1 MKLVLN
7 SIMAAMLAGAAVPAL
22 ALNAAIDAKDVNIQE
37 GAVTGTPNNAIV
49 ADQLNGNYTEIFSA
63 TSATTFNTLAV
74 FNATGWTNNGSS
86 VPAYLNSLAPNG
98 YNLYAVFQ
106 SDGSFSSSGGVTTF
120 NGGNGTLQ
128 LWADASQD
136 TTKALPGTAAG
147 NTIASITLGNTADDQ
162 LLGTASLL
170 TAGNGHGFPGTG
182 ANGDFELV
190 FGDWTLN
197 GPAGSNGDAYFTAPR
212 PFYMVLDLN
221 GNFQSFDPLSATD
234 ILLPQSSANAFFT
247 IPEPGPLALM
257 GVGMAAMGLSLR
269 RRKGKAK
276 A

>member
-22 ALNAAIDAKDVNIQE
+22 ALDAAIDAKDVTIQE
-37 GAVTGTPNNAIV
+37 SAVTGTPSSV
-49 ADQLNGNYTEIFSA
+49 LTADQLNGNYTELFST
-63 TSATTFNTLAV
+63 TSPTTFNTLAY
-74 FNATGWTNNGSS
+74 FNATGWTLNGGA
-86 VPAYLNSLAPNG
+86 VPAYLNGPATNG
-98 YNLYAVFQ
+98 YSLYAVFQ
-106 SDGSFSSSGGVTTF
+106 SDGSFSTAGSNVTF
-120 NGGNGTLQ
+120 SGGNGTLQ

-136 TTKALPGTAAG
+136 TTKTLPGTAIG
-147 NTIASITLGNTADDQ
+147 KTIADITLGNTADDQ

-170 TAGNGHGFPGTG
+170 SSGNGHGFAGPG

-190 FGDWTLN
+190 FGDWALSS
-197 GPAGSNGDAYFTAPR
+197 PAGDNYFTAPR

-221 GNFQSFDPLSATD
+221 GNFQSFDPTSATD

-247 IPEPGPLALM
+247 VPEPGPLALM